1 MSVTLENCS
10 RRMLV
15 FVLDHETYCSA
26 RQKCACDDRGPR
38 KPRVPC
44 SLTLPAGSRTSGVDE
59 AVLGIG
65 AVCRA
70 IQVGSVIATP
80 EPPVAAGESSAAA
93 PEPSTSLEQSAE
105 AQTEGEPR
113 APTKKKR
120 GNA

>member
-1 MSVTLENCS
+1 MSVTLENS
-10 RRMLV
+10 SGRMLV

-26 RQKCACDDRGPR
+26 RQKCACDDRGSR

-59 AVLGIG
+59 AVLGVG
-65 AVCRA
+65 AIRRA
-70 IQVGSVIATP
+70 IRAGSVIATP
-80 EPPVAAGESSAAA
+80 EPAVMASESPVAN
-93 PEPSTSLEQSAE
+93 EPSTSLEESAE
-105 AQTEGEPR
+105 AQAEGEPQ